1 MQIYNTPRRDFQEF
15 LKSPLGKGYFIPN
28 PPFKRNI
35 RIKKRLFFD
44 RVSTPYNIRTSIQT
58 PKAKVQEPSF
68 IRQIK
73 LVSRNKSERFINRY
87 RKEECHTASP
97 KCNRSCQSSQIKQT
111 IVTLPSVNYL
121 SYNS

>member
-28 PPFKRNI
+28 PPFRRNI

-44 RVSTPYNIRTSIQT
+44 RVSAPYNIRSSMQT
-58 PKAKVQEPSF
+58 PKAKVQEPAF

-73 LVSRNKSERFINRY
+73 LVSRNKSERVINKY
-87 RKEECHTASP
+87 RNFECQTASP
-97 KCNRSCQSSQIKQT
+97 KCYRVNQSTQIKHAV
-111 IVTLPSVNYL
+111 VTLPSVNYL
-121 SYNS
+121 NYNS